1 MTSPST
7 AAATAPDYIV
17 IGAGSAGSVL
27 ARRLTDSGTSTVLL
41 IEAGVDERP
50 DEIRDPARWESLIGS
65 RYDWGFHTEAQ
76 HGLDDRVLAY
86 PRGRVVGGSSSVNGV
101 VHIRGRRSD
110 FDAWAEHGATNW
122 SYEDVEPFMDRSE
135 RFEDGA
141 PDEGG
146 VHLSRPF
153 PLSPI
158 AGAVLDAMS
167 DDSRIEEVGMHTMS
181 VLGMDRSSAA
191 DGYLTPAV
199 RVRPTLTLLPG
210 ATATRL
216 VIEDGTCVGV
226 EVEVDG
232 GRRVLRAGREVLLA
246 AGAVGSP
253 HLLMVSGIGPAAQ
266 LESFGIPVLV
276 DAPNVGEDLQDHP
289 RGGVTFAVETPTDYV
304 GEGVSGLLSVNE
316 TTVQLLFTGMPQYPD
331 TMEGPARGFTLTV
344 SPMHPT
350 SRGTVRLTG
359 PDISDAPAIDPAL
372 LATPEDLAVM
382 VEGIRIARDLVTHS
396 ELDGWGVHESLPGA
410 GVVSDVDLATYAR
423 QVTQSYYHA
432 VGTCRLGS
440 DDESVVDEELRV
452 RGVAGLRVVDASVM
466 PSLVSAN
473 PNPTVY
479 SIAER
484 AASMIDAAAHR
495 SASEA

>member
-1 MTSPST
+1 MTTTPT
-7 AAATAPDYIV
+7 PATTPDYIV

-27 ARRLTDSGTSTVLL
+27 ARRLTDSRASTVLL
-41 IEAGVDERP
+41 IEAGADERP
-50 DEIRDPARWESLIGS
+50 DKIRDPASWASLIGS
-65 RYDWGFHTEAQ
+65 EYDWGFHTEAQ
-76 HGLDDRVLAY
+76 HGLDDRVLVY

-110 FDAWAEHGATNW
+110 FDDWAEHGARNW
-122 SYEDVEPFMDRSE
+122 SYDDIEPFMDRSE
-135 RFEDGA
+135 HLDEDA
-141 PDEGG
+141 LDTGG
-146 VHLSRPF
+146 VHVSRPF

-167 DDSRIEEVGMHTMS
+167 EDDRVEEVGMHTMS
-181 VLGMDRSSAA
+181 VLGMERSSAA

-199 RVRPTLTLLPG
+199 RERPALTLLPD
-210 ATATRL
+210 ATVTRL

-226 EVEVDG
+226 EVTVDSE
-232 GRRVLRAGREVLLA
+232 RRVLRAGREVLLA
-246 AGAVGSP
+246 AGAIGSP

-276 DAPNVGEDLQDHP
+276 DAPDVGENLQDHP
-289 RGGVTFAVETPTDYV
+289 RGGVTVAVETPTDYV
-304 GEGVSGLLSVNE
+304 GEGVSGLLSVGA
-316 TTVQLLFTGMPQYPD
+316 TDVQLLFTGVPQYPD
-331 TMEGPARGFTLTV
+331 TMAGPERGFTLTV

-359 PDISDAPAIDPAL
+359 PEIADEPAIDPAL

-382 VEGIRIARDLVTHS
+382 VEGIRIARQLIAKADLD
-396 ELDGWGVHESLPGA
+396 EWEIRESLPGPS
-410 GVVSDVDLATYAR
+410 VVDDADLATYAR

-440 DDESVVDEELRV
+440 DERSVVDEDLRV
-452 RGVAGLRVVDASVM
+452 RGVDGLRVVDASVM

-479 SIAER
+479 TIAER
-484 AASMIDAAAHR
+484 AASMILAAAHD
-495 SASEA
+495 SALRA